1 MISNVVGNYQILAKI
16 GEGGMGEVFR
26 GLDLMLEREV
36 AIKVLRPELARQP
49 QVVERFRAEA
59 VTLARL
65 NRPHIAT
72 LHNFLRHNDD
82 YLMVMEFVRGET
94 LESVIQRRGA
104 LPLGQSLRLFGQAL
118 EGIAHAHALGVIHRD
133 LKPSNLMLTETGVI
147 KVMDFGIARVLGSAR
162 MTRTGRIL
170 GTIQYMSPEQ
180 AHGQEADARS
190 DLYSLG
196 IVLYEM
202 LTGRVPFNS
211 QSEFELMRA
220 QIEDPPPPPRE
231 FAEHIPPA
239 LERIILRALAKNPAE
254 RFQTAE
260 EFHAALMDCARAIDL
275 ALNASASDVT
285 ALRAA
290 SASGAPDA
298 LDVLPETRLGAG
310 AFDNFGVPGAGDQFI
325 KETRFGQ
332 MNGAPSQT
340 STLPAPLRQLAQR
353 LSWKHYGAGAAAMV
367 ALIVAFSMFG
377 GEKPAPSK
385 EPSVSVSTP
394 ASSNVPFTPPIA
406 DPQPSIEPIGGGAGA
421 QPLTGVGASGE
432 SLQPTRAQS
441 ATRRRAPNPPPQG
454 ATASSVATARPTP
467 PPAREPEGAVNRPN
481 DERKGDEHKSDE
493 RKKDKGSK
501 WGRILG
507 GAVEAISGTKEAIKD
522 IKNRDDK
529 QKDQGRK
536 KN

>member
-16 GEGGMGEVFR
+16 GEGGMGAVFR

-36 AIKVLRPELARQP
+36 AIKVLRPELAGQP
-49 QVVERFRAEA
+49 QVVERFRVEA

-65 NRPHIAT
+65 NHPSIAT

-94 LESVIQRRGA
+94 LESVIQRHGA
-104 LPLGQSLRLFGQAL
+104 APLGQSLRLFGQAL

-133 LKPSNLMLTETGVI
+133 LKPSNLMLTETGAI

-180 AHGQEADARS
+180 VHGQEADARS

-202 LTGRVPFNS
+202 VTGRVPFNS

-231 FAEHIPPA
+231 FAEHIPEA
-239 LERIILRALAKNPAE
+239 IERIILRALAKNPAE

-260 EFHAALMDCARAIDL
+260 EFHAALMDCARALDL
-275 ALNASASDVT
+275 AINASASDVT
-285 ALRAA
+285 AQRAGI
-290 SASGAPDA
+290 ASGPPDA
-298 LDVLPETRLGAG
+298 LDAAPETRLGNSA
-310 AFDNFGVPGAGDQFI
+310 ALRA
-325 KETRFGQ
+325 
-332 MNGAPSQT
+332 
-340 STLPAPLRQLAQR
+340 STLPSPLRQLTQR

-367 ALIVAFSMFG
+367 ALIVVFSLFG
-377 GEKPAPSK
+377 GGKTAPSN
-385 EPSVSVSTP
+385 EPAVSVSPT

-406 DPQPSIEPIGGGAGA
+406 NPQPSIEPLGGAGGA
-421 QPLTGVGASGE
+421 QPLTGMGVSNE
-432 SLQPTRAQS
+432 SLQTTRAPRT
-441 ATRRRAPNPPPQG
+441 ARRRTPNQTPP
-454 ATASSVATARPTP
+454 ASAASSVATARPTP
-467 PPAREPEGAVNRPN
+467 PPAREPEPAINQQ
-481 DERKGDEHKSDE
+481 SDE
-493 RKKDKGSK
+493 RKKDKGPK
-501 WGRILG
+501 WGKILG
-507 GAVEAISGTKEAIKD
+507 GAAQVIGGTKDVIKD
-522 IKNRDDK
+522 IKGRDDK
-529 QKDQGRK
+529 QKDQDRK
-536 KN
+536 RNENKRR

>member
-36 AIKVLRPELARQP
+36 AIKVLHPELARQP

-65 NRPHIAT
+65 NHPHIAT

-104 LPLGQSLRLFGQAL
+104 LSLGQSLRLFGQAL
-118 EGIAHAHALGVIHRD
+118 EGIAHAHAFGVIHRD
-133 LKPSNLMLTETGVI
+133 LKPSNLMLTETGAI

-180 AHGQEADARS
+180 VHGQEADARS

-202 LTGRVPFNS
+202 VTGRVPFNS

-231 FAEHIPPA
+231 FAEHIPQA
-239 LERIILRALAKNPAE
+239 IERIILRALAKDPAE

-260 EFHAALMDCARAIDL
+260 EFHTALMDSARALDL

-290 SASGAPDA
+290 GASGAPNTLDA
-298 LDVLPETRLGAG
+298 LPETRFGASDNFSVAG
-310 AFDNFGVPGAGDQFI
+310 ASDQLI
-325 KETRFGQ
+325 KETRLGG
-332 MNGAPSQT
+332 MNNAPLQA
-340 STLPAPLRQLAQR
+340 STLPAPLRRLTQR
-353 LSWKHYGAGAAAMV
+353 LSWKHYGAGATAMV
-367 ALIVAFSMFG
+367 ALVAVFSLFG
-377 GEKPAPSK
+377 GDKTAPSK
-385 EPSVSVSTP
+385 EPAVSVSPP
-394 ASSNVPFTPPIA
+394 ASSNVPFTPPITN
-406 DPQPSIEPIGGGAGA
+406 PQPSIEPLGGGA
-421 QPLTGVGASGE
+421 QPLTGTGASNE
-432 SLQPTRAQS
+432 SLQSIRAQR
-441 ATRRRAPNPPPQG
+441 ATKRRAPNPFPPG
-454 ATASSVATARPTP
+454 VTAPSVAAARPTP
-467 PPAREPEGAVNRPN
+467 PPAREPEPAVNRPT
-481 DERKGDEHKSDE
+481 DERTDYERKSDE
-493 RKKDKGSK
+493 RKKDKASK

-507 GAVEAISGTKEAIKD
+507 GAIEAIGGAKDVIKD
-522 IKNRDDK
+522 NKGRDDK
-529 QKDQGRK
+529 QKDRDRK

>member
-16 GEGGMGEVFR
+16 GEGGMGAVFR

-36 AIKVLRPELARQP
+36 AIKVLRPELAGQP
-49 QVVERFRAEA
+49 QVVERFRVEA

-65 NRPHIAT
+65 NHPSIAT

-94 LESVIQRRGA
+94 LESVIQRHGA
-104 LPLGQSLRLFGQAL
+104 LPLGQSLRLFSQAL

-133 LKPSNLMLTETGVI
+133 LKPSNLMLTETGAI

-180 AHGQEADARS
+180 VHGQEADARS

-202 LTGRVPFNS
+202 VTGRVPFNS

-231 FAEHIPPA
+231 FDEHIPQA
-239 LERIILRALAKNPAE
+239 IERIILRTLAKNPAE

-260 EFHAALMDCARAIDL
+260 EFHAALMDSARAL
-275 ALNASASDVT
+275 NLELNASASDVT
-285 ALRAA
+285 ALRAGGA
-290 SASGAPDA
+290 GAAPDA
-298 LDVLPETRLGAG
+298 SGSLPETRLGSG
-310 AFDNFGVPGAGDQFI
+310 AFDNLGVAGVGDQFI
-325 KETRFGQ
+325 KETRLGQ
-332 MNGAPSQT
+332 MNSAPLRD
-340 STLPAPLRQLAQR
+340 STLPAPLRQLTQR
-353 LSWKHYGAGAAAMV
+353 LSWKHYGAGAAAMA

-377 GEKPAPSK
+377 GEKPSPSK
-385 EPSVSVSTP
+385 EPPVSVSP
-394 ASSNVPFTPPIA
+394 SASSNVPFAPPVA
-406 DPQPSIEPIGGGAGA
+406 NPQPSIEPLGGGGL
-421 QPLTGVGASGE
+421 QPLTGAGAPGE
-432 SLQPTRAQS
+432 PLQPTRAQS
-441 ATRRRAPNPPPQG
+441 APRRRPPNPIPQS
-454 ATASSVATARPTP
+454 ASAPGVATARPTP
-467 PPAREPEGAVNRPN
+467 PAREPEPAAARPN
-481 DERKGDEHKSDE
+481 DERGGEE

-507 GAVEAISGTKEAIKD
+507 GAVDVISGTKDTIKD
-522 IKNRDDK
+522 LKDRDNK
-529 QKDQGRK
+529 QKDQDRK
-536 KN
+536 KNENRRH